1 MYRSVLIVIVAISLI
16 LIPACSDDQHSKSVE
31 EAETY
36 DDLLMDFEYDEDDD
50 EEDDDA
56 EDDAD
61 VDEEVDSDNSSDD
74 KDSGDAGDNA
84 EEDEVDKDESG
95 DKKKSRDTYKERLK
109 EWKEHERWRDKEVDK
124 FKTAEEYATYYHD
137 EYIQLYME
145 QYYYDTDYRP
155 DEASIREQSYLDA
168 IHHWEVNQPWPKP
181 KKDQIKTDTVK

>member
-1 MYRSVLIVIVAISLI
+1 MTGVEKVYRSVLIVIVAISLI

-50 EEDDDA
+50 EEDDDT

-61 VDEEVDSDNSSDD
+61 ADEEVDSDNSSDN
-74 KDSGDAGDNA
+74 KDSGDAGN
-84 EEDEVDKDESG
+84 
-95 DKKKSRDTYKERLK
+95 TYKERLK

-155 DEASIREQSYLDA
+155 DEAFILEESYLDA
-168 IHHWEVNQPWPKP
+168 IYHWEVNQPWPKP
-181 KKDQIKTDTVK
+181 KKNQIKTDTVK